1 VLPDA
6 LEKHCIQAE
15 PILDKNALAGK
26 KVASAHLPLWICRRF
41 STDAAVY
48 RRFASRL
55 ACLRMQR
62 LPPFAS
68 QHPLSARFVVLFCTG
83 VGFATF
89 FLKTKKHASSVGSFL
104 QTLWAGLSV
113 CLCIGCQRSLVSI
126 QFSARSCH
134 PSFHQC
140 LLATFFL
147 KTKSARAVLALP
159 FAWFFLLPGPSFWL
173 ALFGIEAGFSTRSRF
188 LVLVNL

>member
-48 RRFASRL
+48 RRFASSLPVCGCCGCRL
-55 ACLRMQR
+55 SLLSILCLKD
-62 LPPFAS
+62 
-68 QHPLSARFVVLFCTG
+68 LSSFFCTG

-104 QTLWAGLSV
+104 QTLWARLSV
-113 CLCIGCQRSLVSI
+113 YLCIGCQRSLVSI

-173 ALFGIEAGFSTRSRF
+173 ALFGIEPGFSTRSRF